1 MLNCDL
7 LTQTVLLTKQNQ
19 MMFTKNLLS
28 INISLTLVTIQRF
41 KVFDEANKN
50 VIGKM
55 MDEFEEKMVAEFFRL
70 KSEMYS
76 IKKN

>member
-55 MDEFEEKMVAEFFRL
+55 MDEFEEKMVAEIFRL

>member
-1 MLNCDL
+1 
-7 LTQTVLLTKQNQ
+7 
-19 MMFTKNLLS
+19 MFTKNLLS